1 MKKSKIWAI
10 ANLVMTIVILLLAV
24 FAFTYELSAYKAH
37 VKKLQEAGQD
47 FAGLGAIGFI
57 LLMIIALIA
66 YALSVLLLGI
76 SSGGLFGTDKKGFLI
91 TGAIGKIVMIVGVFF
106 MGTISVSIFA
116 RVLYG
121 VLTLTYLTG
130 GILDIVFCK
139 KLKE

>member
-10 ANLVMTIVILLLAV
+10 ANLIMTIIILLLAV
-24 FAFTYELSAYKAH
+24 FALTYELSAYKAY
-37 VKKLQEAGQD
+37 VKKLQDAGQN

-57 LLMIIALIA
+57 ILMIIALIA
-66 YALSVLLLGI
+66 YTVSALLLGI
-76 SSGGLFGTDKKGFLI
+76 SSGGLFWYGKKGFLI
-91 TGAIGKIVMIVGVFF
+91 TGVIGKIVMIVGVFF
-106 MGTISVSIFA
+106 MGTISVSTFA

-121 VLTLTYLTG
+121 ILTLAYLTG